1 MLGWLRTGFRYLGAG
16 LGRPRG
22 TRVQNP
28 EHFTRRWNIR
38 SNRWS
43 KLNRTTRL
51 GEITFHRGNAAL
63 SLRCPATW
71 RFRCV
76 HRRARC
82 PTSLVRVSS
91 DARFIGRCVYSTTPP
106 TKYVP
111 SIRSLPLFF
120 FLGKAWIT
128 TASGLF
134 LLFYRVYRCV
144 NGRRF
149 QFRRVLRL
157 DWKNY
162 VWNFRSVVSWILVLS
177 YFIPYLYS

>member
-1 MLGWLRTGFRYLGAG
+1 MAGFELVSDTSEQASADREERAFRIRSTL
-16 LGRPRG
+16 
-22 TRVQNP
+22 
-28 EHFTRRWNIR
+28 RRWNIR

-63 SLRCPATW
+63 SLRRPATW

-111 SIRSLPLFF
+111 SIRSLPFF
-120 FLGKAWIT
+120 FPWKSLDYD
-128 TASGLF
+128 F
-134 LLFYRVYRCV
+134 FY
-144 NGRRF
+144 
-149 QFRRVLRL
+149 
-157 DWKNY
+157 
-162 VWNFRSVVSWILVLS
+162 
-177 YFIPYLYS
+177 YFIVDIGV

>member
-1 MLGWLRTGFRYLGAG
+1 MYRAWNRANGRSPQGDQLTGHRCVFGIIMLGWLRTGFRYLGAG

-63 SLRCPATW
+63 SLRRPATW

-111 SIRSLPLFF
+111 SIRSLPFF
-120 FLGKAWIT
+120 FPWKSLDYD
-128 TASGLF
+128 F
-134 LLFYRVYRCV
+134 FY
-144 NGRRF
+144 
-149 QFRRVLRL
+149 
-157 DWKNY
+157 
-162 VWNFRSVVSWILVLS
+162 
-177 YFIPYLYS
+177 YFIVDIGV